1 MSYPSA
7 HPHRRRSVPAKHCFA
22 VIIVS
27 AILAI
32 AHAHAERADR
42 DKPVNLE
49 SDTVDL
55 DDGKRE
61 GTFAGNVVLSQG
73 TLLIKADKIVVKQD
87 ADGFQYGIAYGK
99 PASFRQKRE
108 GFDEFIE
115 GFGERIEYD
124 SKADTVQF
132 FKNSHIKRGGDEV
145 RGDYI
150 SYNAIT
156 EYFQVIGGGIPAGSN
171 ASPNGRVTATILPKQ
186 PKGSVKPNEHG
197 IPLKSSDTLPA
208 EKP

>member
-1 MSYPSA
+1 MLITIPT
-7 HPHRRRSVPAKHCFA
+7 
-22 VIIVS
+22 
-27 AILAI
+27 
-32 AHAHAERADR
+32 HAERADR

-49 SDTVDL
+49 SDTVDI
-55 DDGKRE
+55 DDGKKE
-61 GTFAGNVVLSQG
+61 GIFIGNVVLTQG

-87 ADGFQYGIAYGK
+87 VEGFQYGIAYGK
-99 PASFRQKRE
+99 PASFKQKRE
-108 GFDEFIE
+108 GFDEYIE

-132 FKNSHIKRGGDEV
+132 FKNSQIKRGGDEV

-156 EYFQVIGGGIPAGSN
+156 EYYQVIGGGKSAPTSDNPAG
-171 ASPNGRVTATILPKQ
+171 RVRATIQPKP
-186 PKGSVKPNEHG
+186 PKGSTKPSETG
-197 IPLKSSDTLPA
+197 TSLKSSDTLPE